1 MWSRLHVRWDNLPH
15 VTSPTWD
22 PPPSCKQ
29 ALSQSVLGFC
39 IPIVLGF
46 RIHWAALFH
55 MQNSPGFRNPNSL
68 TWGDTELEVFWFAET
83 QANPF
88 YETQRKNRLLLSRVR
103 VLQITV
109 CCKWVHAD
117 TGRSFFSALKMVFF
131 VLLLTGPTGS
141 IHRRNF
147 LASTYM
153 AYMFD
158 GKPLNQ
164 PQIRLSVRSWAP
176 GLRKFSVIT
185 FHCLGPFPYKNALK
199 KRTQPT
205 FSRFDL

>member
-1 MWSRLHVRWDNLPH
+1 
-15 VTSPTWD
+15 
-22 PPPSCKQ
+22 
-29 ALSQSVLGFC
+29 
-39 IPIVLGF
+39 
-46 RIHWAALFH
+46 

-147 LASTYM
+147 LTSTYM